1 MKIIV
6 NESSENEFK
15 GGLIFEAE
23 ISHRGEMNPKVSF
36 WDNQDGSISINLHL
50 WDSKEVVDGFTLDE
64 AKELMT
70 TLRCAIEF
78 VESDKSED
86 VDGQLE
92 LFDIGETDGQM

>member
-1 MKIIV
+1 MKIVI
-6 NESSENEFK
+6 NENSPSEFN

-36 WDNQDGSISINLHL
+36 WDNQDGSVTINLHL
-50 WDSKEVVDGFTLDE
+50 WDSKEIVDGYTVE
-64 AKELMT
+64 EVKELMT

-78 VESDKSED
+78 IENDNTD

-92 LFDIGETDGQM
+92 LFDTGDIDGQE